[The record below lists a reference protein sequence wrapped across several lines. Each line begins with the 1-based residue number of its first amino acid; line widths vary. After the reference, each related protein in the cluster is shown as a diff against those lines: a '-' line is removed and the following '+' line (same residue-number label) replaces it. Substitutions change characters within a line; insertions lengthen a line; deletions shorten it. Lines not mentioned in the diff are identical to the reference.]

1 MTRNPADPG
10 RRPVQPTASF
20 GQTLRAVVAM
30 LAVVPLTLATL
41 ATPALVAGGVGAF
54 LVAAVLV
61 RLFRLLGTPRSR
73 RLCLPGTSVC
83 LRL

>member
-1 MTRNPADPG
+1 
-10 RRPVQPTASF
+10 
-20 GQTLRAVVAM
+20 M

-41 ATPALVAGGVGAF
+41 ATPVLVAGGVAAF